1 MLDFEPIIRDNRLME
16 KSYNWQQKDWPNFRY
31 DPSIIEGQI
40 VSFAQK
46 SGRLTG
52 LLTALP
58 ESNQTESVVDLLV
71 IEALKTSA
79 IEGEYLKRED
89 VISSIR
95 NSLGL
100 NKRPESVA
108 DMRAQGIAELML
120 SVRKYFAK
128 PLTEKMLFSWHR
140 MLMKGTPAI
149 KKGAWRTHQEP
160 MQVIS
165 GTIHKPKIHFEAPPS
180 LAVPKEMRRFIHWFN
195 ASRAAAVKNVQVALI
210 RAAVTHLYFES
221 IHPFE
226 DGNGR
231 IGRALC
237 EKAISQ
243 ALQYPAI
250 ISISKVIEARKKVYY
265 SSLERAQKSNEIS
278 NWIKYFTSVI
288 LEAQDE
294 AESIIDFVI
303 KKTRFFDSY
312 SDRLSERQLKVI
324 RRMLEAGPKGFE
336 GGMNARKYVALTRT
350 SKATATRDLQELVT
364 LGVLVPSGGGRSI
377 SYEVKFPK

>member
-1 MLDFEPIIRDNRLME
+1 ME